1 MLRELAMLVAA
12 QREHQQHAMSHRQSI
27 GKTLAPKS
35 KGHTGCS
42 PAILENSELLL
53 LSQPKWDNLNEHSVP
68 QQILE
73 EASYVDQYCGGGHP
87 QEDKVELHCQP
98 GIPQT
103 LKFNP

>member
-27 GKTLAPKS
+27 GKTLGPKS

-73 EASYVDQYCGGGHP
+73 EASYVDQYCGGAP
-87 QEDKVELHCQP
+87 ARRQSRSTLPTWDTTNPKV
-98 GIPQT
+98 
-103 LKFNP
+103 